1 MQVTRSTD
9 AAQSPPRILFFV
21 PGGGFQLEAMAL
33 LGKLGSANT
42 QIILPTDSVTTD
54 WASSFVV
61 HRLTP
66 IHTRARPT
74 WTRRLQRIFSNV
86 QASNRILRESSPDFI
101 ICVGSSFCVP
111 MFFVARLKSIKCVF
125 VESMARVEGL
135 SRTGQLI
142 EFFGLA
148 DRIYVQW
155 PELEVAGRQRIY
167 KGGVL

>member
-1 MQVTRSTD
+1 
-9 AAQSPPRILFFV
+9 
-21 PGGGFQLEAMAL
+21 
-33 LGKLGSANT
+33 
-42 QIILPTDSVTTD
+42 
-54 WASSFVV
+54 
-61 HRLTP
+61 
-66 IHTRARPT
+66 
-74 WTRRLQRIFSNV
+74 
-86 QASNRILRESSPDFI
+86 
-101 ICVGSSFCVP
+101 